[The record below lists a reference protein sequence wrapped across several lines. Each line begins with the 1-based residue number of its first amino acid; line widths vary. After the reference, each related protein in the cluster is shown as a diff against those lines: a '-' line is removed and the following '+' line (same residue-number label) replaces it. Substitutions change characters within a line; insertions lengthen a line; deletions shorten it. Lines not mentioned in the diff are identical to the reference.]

1 MRNCLK
7 YILYAFSAALLI
19 AVVTSCRDDFSGNED
34 YTEFNPGSS
43 EICFVSDPM
52 QQYNVTSRSSDP
64 KLDEEK
70 KIHNINI
77 FFFTED
83 GMYLEGSYLTG
94 NKNAPDK
101 GGYYKTGTG
110 VQVLKIDNDYIYTDE
125 AITVYAVANVDT
137 LFSNTNKDGR
147 PWVLECIVESKGVS
161 YKQALESIVYMP
173 DWGSSVSVG
182 IPSTGIPMVG
192 FKDIRFQGSNTTP
205 VEDRI
210 IEMRSLMVRVDVNL
224 QITSEHGTTQYP
236 SFLLSDW
243 KILNLPKQVALTEQ
257 SGETGAGWTNGWKQ
271 DEITFTRS
279 MNFVNGEGMKNL
291 CTFYMF
297 ENVQNPEWIKDEGEE
312 WYNES
317 LPVGSPGSSDDLYPP
332 EIDSGKEQ
340 RYKPYLANSN
350 ATAIVLNGLYYTYNA
365 QAGNTGSTYQVRYT
379 LYLGGDHTDDF
390 KLQRNRQY
398 KNNITIKGLL
408 GMSSSPGEYTFDA
421 RVNVTEKDND
431 FYVSILRERNHDAH
445 PCVTPMDIYMFKENE
460 GKDVRMEVYVKGV
473 GADGKPN
480 DEIPDWIRMECIPA
494 ANMAAGTVPDELKSV
509 CFEWKY
515 PPKDSN
521 HDNVADPSWHAGN
534 GKRLYFTNDLM
545 SVLSDKVTLE
555 THRDRVY
562 LYIDENLNESI
573 EPLTGQREAFV
584 VMDYYEDNV
593 KKGEKT
599 ILIAQYPFLK
609 VQVYG
614 RNGTV
619 RNENQKYLDKEEAEA
634 MFGSYVGDGVIYMEQ
649 IEEYLEHYDPL
660 DTYNTGLKYKGLVWG
675 ESMPLNLPK
684 NNQLDWEDE
693 EGKTYVIKTF
703 DPWDNYIFGLDYTE
717 YIISGLGQSKIDLN
731 AKPRS
736 AVEYCWNRNKR
747 NSEGIVTNPKY
758 FLPGIRQMED
768 ALTTY
773 YNSFTEFQ
781 DNFYWSSSIAFK
793 VESKW
798 VWDIYPF
805 KGHYEF
811 YNVEE
816 TNYARATKIVNGN
829 YVGSTPGDP
838 NEPGYK
844 QRSDIYRIRAFRSDL
859 NK

>member
-7 YILYAFSAALLI
+7 SILYAFSAALFI

-34 YTEFNPGSS
+34 YTEFNPESS

-77 FFFTED
+77 FFFTKD
-83 GMYLEGSYLTG
+83 GKYLEGSYLTG

-110 VQVLKIDNDYIYTDE
+110 VQVLKIDNDHISTEE

-147 PWVLECIVESKGVS
+147 PWILECIVESKGVS

-192 FKDIRFQGSNTTP
+192 FKDIIFQGTNTTP
-205 VEDRI
+205 VKERI

-271 DEITFTRS
+271 EEITFTRS

-317 LPVGSPGSSDDLYPP
+317 LSVGSPGSADDLYPP
-332 EIDSGKEQ
+332 NIESGKEQ
-340 RYKPYLANSN
+340 RYKPYLANKN

-365 QAGNTGSTYQVRYT
+365 QAGNTGSTYKVSYT

-408 GMSSSPGEYTFDA
+408 GMSGSPGEYTFDA

-445 PCVTPMDIYMFKENE
+445 PCVTPMDVYMFKQNE
-460 GKDVRMEVYVKGV
+460 GKDVKMEVYVREV

-480 DEIPDWIRMECIPA
+480 DKVPDWIRMERIPA
-494 ANMAAGTVPDELKSV
+494 ENMAAGTVPDKLKDV
-509 CFEWKY
+509 CFAWIDYLNNSEY
-515 PPKDSN
+515 
-521 HDNVADPSWHAGN
+521 DNVTDPSWHAGN
-534 GKRLYFTNDLM
+534 GKRFYFTNDLM
-545 SVLSDKVTLE
+545 SELSDKVTLE

-584 VMDYYEDNV
+584 VMDYYEAGV

-614 RNGTV
+614 RDGTV
-619 RNENQKYLDKEEAEA
+619 RDEDYVYPNNDDIN
-634 MFGSYVGDGVIYMEQ
+634 GVGDGVIYMEQ

-660 DTYNTGLKYKGLVWG
+660 DTYNTGLKYDGLQWG
-675 ESMPLNLPK
+675 IEKELGLPGHS
-684 NNQLDWEDE
+684 QGDW
-693 EGKTYVIKTF
+693 GLF
-703 DPWDNYIFGLDYTE
+703 DNYRPSNVEPWDNYILGLYYTKQ
-717 YIISGLGQSKIDLN
+717 IIEGYEQTVMTLN

-747 NSEGIVTNPKY
+747 NSEGEVTNPKY

-768 ALTTY
+768 ALYTY
-773 YNSFTEFQ
+773 YNSFNEFQ
-781 DNFYWSSSIAFK
+781 NNFYWSSAVGRVKDGWFGYK
-793 VESKW
+793 ESSK
-798 VWDIYPF
+798 
-805 KGHYEF
+805 H
-811 YNVEE
+811 
-816 TNYARATKIVNGN
+816 ARATKIVNGN
-829 YVGSTPGDP
+829 YV
-838 NEPGYK
+838 E
-844 QRSDIYRIRAFRSDL
+844 SDIKQGGYLERTDSKVRIRAFRSDVE
-859 NK
+859 K